1 VTQFGFPEEIA
12 ADQVPYDDFQVGI
25 NTINRDWITF
35 FIIFVY
41 SSSLPFSAYYLASS
55 GHPILA
61 PFYYLASFV
70 SVITINVAEQKDVD
84 QKITQPSKLGA
95 KNSKYR

>member
-1 VTQFGFPEEIA
+1 MDIELSVHYLTPI
-12 ADQVPYDDFQVGI
+12 
-25 NTINRDWITF
+25 RH
-35 FIIFVY
+35 
-41 SSSLPFSAYYLASS
+41 LPFSAYYLASS